1 MKISDFTMPEI
12 EYLRQQCNFT
22 EDQDKLFL
30 LRTKD
35 MPLEECAEV
44 LNVSVSTVKRANRRI
59 KEKIN
64 KIMA

>member
-44 LNVSVSTVKRANRRI
+44 LRFCEYRKTGKQAHKR
-59 KEKIN
+59 KDK
-64 KIMA
+64 